1 MAKTAN
7 TDLNAITAPTTA
19 EMLEMLNVDVLPF
32 FDGYDES
39 TFSFSE
45 KYRAESV
52 VAETENGFVISL
64 NDGKEIEVAKA
75 YFQFPGTEKA
85 NVLFALKNTLS

>member
-1 MAKTAN
+1 MTKTAN

-45 KYRAESV
+45 KYRAVSV
-52 VAETENGFVISL
+52 IAETENGFVVSL
-64 NDGKEIEVAKA
+64 NDGKEIEVSKA
-75 YFQFPGTEKA
+75 YFQFPGTEKE
-85 NVLFALKNTLS
+85 NTLFALKNTLS